1 MIRFKLLA
9 ALASAGLLSV
19 ACGGQLAGGGGTPS
33 PGAPIVVDLIAALS
47 GQNSDLGNWMYNGVK
62 LAIDQAN
69 AKGGVNGRQIVL
81 SKFDDQGQPT
91 VATDLARRAQSD
103 KAVMV
108 YGSCLSTV
116 SLAMIPILTAAQIPQ
131 ITSGQAP
138 AILKQGSPYIFIDST
153 TSSVFDKTLADYLVQ
168 KKALTSIAMI
178 TNNGAYGKGEHD
190 SFLAELTALNVTPL
204 VDKVVTPDQKDFTAV
219 LTEIRSTNP
228 KVLFIGAE
236 EVESGLIAKQSR
248 SLGITAAFAGG
259 APLGTP
265 TYFNTAGTD
274 VVEGTIMN
282 SPYLSNDTNAKTK
295 AFAAAYKAAYG
306 KDAEF
311 HGAKAYDG
319 MSVFITAMKK
329 TPNDL
334 SGPKLIAAI
343 RSLSYAGLLGTFK
356 YDDTGLGLHA
366 TQVGII
372 RNGQITPA

>member
-1 MIRFKLLA
+1 MTQFKLLA
-9 ALASAGLLSV
+9 ALASAGLLSL
-19 ACGGQLAGGGGTPS
+19 ACGGQLAGGGGTS
-33 PGAPIVVDLIAALS
+33 PGAPITVDLIAALS

-69 AKGGVNGRQIVL
+69 ANGGVNGRQLVL
-81 SKFDDQGQPT
+81 NKLDDQGQPT
-91 VATDLARRAQSD
+91 VATDLARRAQAD

-131 ITSGQAP
+131 ITSGQSP
-138 AILKQGSPYIFIDST
+138 ALLKQGSPYIFIDST
-153 TSSVFDKTLADYLVQ
+153 SSAVFDKTLADYLVQ
-168 KKALTSIAMI
+168 KKNLTAIAMI
-178 TNNGAYGKGEHD
+178 TNNGTYGKGEHD
-190 SFLAELTALNVTPL
+190 SFLAELTALNVKPL
-204 VDKVVTPDQKDFTAV
+204 IDKVVTPDQKDFTAV
-219 LTEIRSTNP
+219 LTEIRATNP

-248 SLGITAAFAGG
+248 SLGITATFAGG

-265 TYFNTAGTD
+265 TYFKTAGTD
-274 VVEGTIMN
+274 VVEGTIMT

-306 KDAEF
+306 QDAEF

-319 MSVFITAMKK
+319 MNVFITAMK
-329 TPNDL
+329 TTSSDL
-334 SGPKLIAAI
+334 SGPKLIAAM
-343 RSLSYAGLLGTFK
+343 RSITYDGLLGTFK
-356 YDDTGLGLHA
+356 YDETGLGLHA

-372 RNGQITPA
+372 HNGQITPA

>member
-1 MIRFKLLA
+1 
-9 ALASAGLLSV
+9 
-19 ACGGQLAGGGGTPS
+19 
-33 PGAPIVVDLIAALS
+33 
-47 GQNSDLGNWMYNGVK
+47 
-62 LAIDQAN
+62 
-69 AKGGVNGRQIVL
+69 
-81 SKFDDQGQPT
+81 
-91 VATDLARRAQSD
+91 
-103 KAVMV
+103 
-108 YGSCLSTV
+108 
-116 SLAMIPILTAAQIPQ
+116 
-131 ITSGQAP
+131 
-138 AILKQGSPYIFIDST
+138 
-153 TSSVFDKTLADYLVQ
+153 
-168 KKALTSIAMI
+168 
-178 TNNGAYGKGEHD
+178 
-190 SFLAELTALNVTPL
+190 
-204 VDKVVTPDQKDFTAV
+204 
-219 LTEIRSTNP
+219 
-228 KVLFIGAE
+228 
-236 EVESGLIAKQSR
+236 
-248 SLGITAAFAGG
+248 
-259 APLGTP
+259 
-265 TYFNTAGTD
+265 